1 MQLLPMKLK
10 NFTMNNINTMLTQ
23 QNSKISRTDT
33 ITKFSLYSQE
43 VTLSQ
48 IIILLNKA
56 NI

>member
-1 MQLLPMKLK
+1 MQLLPMKFR

-23 QNSKISRTDT
+23 QNSKLSRTDT